1 MADQI
6 VLDQYKEMVEKTK
19 QLHSELVELSS
30 KMGSIADT
38 IDNGLPERAVS
49 DKFDSIDHDVHMS
62 DDPLSSRRVS
72 TLSEKRME

>member
-30 KMGSIADT
+30 KMGVIADT
-38 IDNGLPERAVS
+38 IDNELPERAVS
-49 DKFDSIDHDVHMS
+49 DKFGSIDPEVHMP

-72 TLSEKRME
+72 TLSEKRMD